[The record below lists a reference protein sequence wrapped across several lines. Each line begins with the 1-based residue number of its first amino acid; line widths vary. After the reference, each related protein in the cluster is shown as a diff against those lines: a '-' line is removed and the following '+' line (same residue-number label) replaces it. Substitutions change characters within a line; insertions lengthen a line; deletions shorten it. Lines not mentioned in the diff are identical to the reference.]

1 MRRLLLLSALLATNT
16 ACTPMPPP
24 KAHTTTPFP
33 PRLAQCQPEP
43 GQRFVGQTASEA
55 VVKQAMAATGAKA
68 VRVIKPGMMVT
79 MDFRDD
85 RLNLDVDEHG
95 VIVSVRCG

>member
-1 MRRLLLLSALLATNT
+1 MRRLLLLTTLLATST
-16 ACTPMPPP
+16 ACTPMTPP
-24 KAHTTTPFP
+24 KANTTTPFP
-33 PRLAQCQPEP
+33 PRVMRCQPEP
-43 GQRFVGQTASEA
+43 GQSFIGQKVTED
-55 VVKQAMAATGAKA
+55 VVARVLAATGATG